1 MHELNLFLD
10 QIEKRIPVVSKFLA
24 LSIMGAPASHD
35 EREVKQ
41 SQMFGPCE
49 DFETNVR

>member
-1 MHELNLFLD
+1 MHELNIFLD

-24 LSIMGAPASHD
+24 LSIIGATASHD

-41 SQMFGPCE
+41 TQMFELCE
-49 DFETNVR
+49 DFETNVK